1 MFAEFA
7 AHDSRLR
14 FRSLNDVQG
23 SAINLHQPLAKPLDL
38 IAVDRNGLTD
48 CQSEAND
55 PQGTL
60 AS

>member
-1 MFAEFA
+1 
-7 AHDSRLR
+7 
-14 FRSLNDVQG
+14 LNDVQG